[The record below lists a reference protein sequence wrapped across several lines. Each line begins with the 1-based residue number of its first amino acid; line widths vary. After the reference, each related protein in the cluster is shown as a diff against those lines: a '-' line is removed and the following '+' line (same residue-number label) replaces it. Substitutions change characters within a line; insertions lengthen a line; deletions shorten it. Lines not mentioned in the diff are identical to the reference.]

1 MFRIKKI
8 FRLPMG
14 HRLSKH
20 NGLCKNVHGH
30 NMKIEVQI
38 SCHGLDNNDM
48 VMDFGVLQNIIDAQT
63 KVYDHCTMLNSTD
76 TDYANFLRER
86 GRINLFD
93 NADPTAEMLA
103 YKFYNMF
110 SDAVKKS
117 NQYINVDFVAIWESD
132 DAVAIFDGCEK
143 DVK

>member
-1 MFRIKKI
+1 MFRVKKI

-20 NGLCKNVHGH
+20 LGLCNNVHGH

-38 SCHGLDNNDM
+38 SCHDLDNNDM
-48 VMDFGVLQNIIDAQT
+48 VIDFAILQNIIDMHT
-63 KVYDHCTMLNSTD
+63 KVYDHCTLLNSTD
-76 TDYANFLRER
+76 TDYINFLRER
-86 GRINLFD
+86 GRINTFE

-103 YKFYNMF
+103 YKFYNIF
-110 SDAVKKS
+110 SKGMKDV

-132 DAVAIFDGCEK
+132 DSVAIYDGCEK